1 MLYLVGF
8 MLLMS
13 VVDSLNPFT
22 IAIHILL
29 LGILKNVNRIS
40 IFVLGILIVY
50 LVGGIAIFTGLSA
63 VFDYL
68 GKQFESIPDFA
79 LYSIEL
85 ILGIIL
91 VVYGI
96 TEWRKNSEQKQVS
109 KNLDV
114 STWALISLG
123 AGGTLTDLPTAIP
136 YLGFIAK
143 MTQMKVDMVIG
154 IALLFAYCIVYIFP
168 LLLIWVLYLK
178 FQDRIKDKMESIVK
192 RIEKANKYIIVFFC
206 EIIGIVFVLDS
217 FLFYLGIPIQW

>member
-1 MLYLVGF
+1 
-8 MLLMS
+8 MLLMG

-22 IAIHILL
+22 IALHIFL

-40 IFVLGILIVY
+40 IYVLGILIVY

-68 GKQFESIPDFA
+68 GKQFESIPDFV
-79 LYSIEL
+79 LYGIEL

-96 TEWRKNSEQKQVS
+96 TEWRKNSEQKKVS
-109 KNLDV
+109 KKLDV

-143 MTQMKVDMVIG
+143 MTEMKVDALTG
-154 IALLFAYCIVYIFP
+154 IAFLFAYCIIYVFP
-168 LLLIWVLYLK
+168 LFLIWVLYLK
-178 FQDRIKDKMESIVK
+178 FQDKIKDKMETIVK
-192 RIEKANKYIIVFFC
+192 RIEKSNKYIIVFFC
-206 EIIGIVFVLDS
+206 EIIGILFILDS
-217 FLFYLGIPIQW
+217 ILFYLGVPIQW

>member
-1 MLYLVGF
+1 MG
-8 MLLMS
+8 

-22 IAIHILL
+22 IALHILL

-40 IFVLGILIVY
+40 IYVLGILIVY

-68 GKQFESIPDFA
+68 GKQFESIPDFV
-79 LYSIEL
+79 LYGIEL

-109 KNLDV
+109 KKLDV

-143 MTQMKVDMVIG
+143 MTEMKVDALTG
-154 IALLFAYCIVYIFP
+154 IAFLFAYCIIYVFP
-168 LLLIWVLYLK
+168 LFLIWVLYLK
-178 FQDRIKDKMESIVK
+178 FQDKIKDKMETIVK
-192 RIEKANKYIIVFFC
+192 RIEKSNKYIIVFFC
-206 EIIGIVFVLDS
+206 EIIGILFILDS
-217 FLFYLGIPIQW
+217 ILFYLGVPIQW

>member
-1 MLYLVGF
+1 
-8 MLLMS
+8 MLLMG

-22 IAIHILL
+22 IALHILL

-40 IFVLGILIVY
+40 IYVLGILIVY

-63 VFDYL
+63 VFYYL
-68 GKQFESIPDFA
+68 GKQFESIPDFV
-79 LYSIEL
+79 LYGIEL

-109 KNLDV
+109 KKLDV

-143 MTQMKVDMVIG
+143 MTEMKVDALTG
-154 IALLFAYCIVYIFP
+154 IAFLFAYCIIYVFP
-168 LLLIWVLYLK
+168 LFLIWVLYLK
-178 FQDRIKDKMESIVK
+178 FQDKIKDKMETIVK
-192 RIEKANKYIIVFFC
+192 RIEKSNKYIIVFFC
-206 EIIGIVFVLDS
+206 EIIGILFILDS
-217 FLFYLGIPIQW
+217 ILFYLGVPIQW

>member
-1 MLYLVGF
+1 MG
-8 MLLMS
+8 

-22 IAIHILL
+22 IALHILL

-40 IFVLGILIVY
+40 IYVLGILIVY

-68 GKQFESIPDFA
+68 GKQFESIPDFV
-79 LYSIEL
+79 LYGIEL

-109 KNLDV
+109 KKLDV

-143 MTQMKVDMVIG
+143 MTEMKVDALTG
-154 IALLFAYCIVYIFP
+154 IAFLFAYCIIYVFP
-168 LLLIWVLYLK
+168 LFLIWVLYLK
-178 FQDRIKDKMESIVK
+178 FQDKIKDKMETIVK
-192 RIEKANKYIIVFFC
+192 RIEKSNKYIIVFFC
-206 EIIGIVFVLDS
+206 EIIGILFILDS
-217 FLFYLGIPIQW
+217 FLFYLGVPIQW

>member
-1 MLYLVGF
+1 
-8 MLLMS
+8 MLLMG

-22 IAIHILL
+22 IALHILL

-40 IFVLGILIVY
+40 IYVLGILIVY

-68 GKQFESIPDFA
+68 GKQFESIPDFV
-79 LYSIEL
+79 LYGIEL

-109 KNLDV
+109 KKLDV

-143 MTQMKVDMVIG
+143 MTEMKVDALTG
-154 IALLFAYCIVYIFP
+154 IAFLFAYCIIYVFP
-168 LLLIWVLYLK
+168 LFLIWVLYLK
-178 FQDRIKDKMESIVK
+178 FQDKIKDKMETIVK
-192 RIEKANKYIIVFFC
+192 RIEKSNKYIIVFFC
-206 EIIGIVFVLDS
+206 EIIGILFILDS
-217 FLFYLGIPIQW
+217 ILFYLGVPIQW

>member
-1 MLYLVGF
+1 MG
-8 MLLMS
+8 

-22 IAIHILL
+22 IALHILL

-40 IFVLGILIVY
+40 IYVLGILIVY

-68 GKQFESIPDFA
+68 EKQFESIPDFV
-79 LYSIEL
+79 LYGIEL

-91 VVYGI
+91 VIYGI

-109 KNLDV
+109 KKLDV

-143 MTQMKVDMVIG
+143 MTEMKVDALTG
-154 IALLFAYCIVYIFP
+154 IAFLFAYCIIYVFP
-168 LLLIWVLYLK
+168 LFLIWVLYLK
-178 FQDRIKDKMESIVK
+178 FQDKIKDKMETIVK
-192 RIEKANKYIIVFFC
+192 RIEKSNKYIIVFFC
-206 EIIGIVFVLDS
+206 EIIGILFILDS
-217 FLFYLGIPIQW
+217 ILFYLGVPIQW

>member
-8 MLLMS
+8 MLLMG

-22 IAIHILL
+22 IALHILL

-40 IFVLGILIVY
+40 IYVLGILIVY

-63 VFDYL
+63 VFYYL
-68 GKQFESIPDFA
+68 GKQFESIPDFV
-79 LYSIEL
+79 LYGIEL

-109 KNLDV
+109 KKLDV

-143 MTQMKVDMVIG
+143 MTEMKVDALTG
-154 IALLFAYCIVYIFP
+154 IAFLFAYCIIYVFP
-168 LLLIWVLYLK
+168 LFLIWVLYLK
-178 FQDRIKDKMESIVK
+178 FQDKIKDKMETIVK
-192 RIEKANKYIIVFFC
+192 RIEKSNKYIIVFFC
-206 EIIGIVFVLDS
+206 EIIGILFILDS
-217 FLFYLGIPIQW
+217 ILFYLGVPIQW